1 MDSSNKIW
9 AFFLSLG
16 CNMWADKWDPP
27 HDHPIQCDTESRY
40 YEITSTEKDT
50 WKRIVDELPSFGIN
64 MVVIDLGE
72 GVRYDSHP
80 ELANEGSWTKE
91 ELMAELARM
100 RLMGLEPIPK
110 LNFSTCHDAWL
121 GEYAYMVSTKKYYEV
136 VSDIIADVCEMFGNP
151 RFFHLGM
158 DEEDFPFH
166 HTGITTIR
174 SDDLWWHDLYFLFD
188 EVQKHGA
195 RPWIWSDYY
204 WKHQDNWEKKMPK
217 ICVQSSW
224 RYERIIPKN
233 AEGKYPQLGY
243 QTYIDFAKM
252 GYDQIPIGTDWWY
265 QENIAE
271 TMWLLLTENVWDEHM
286 LGFMAVPWMRTW
298 DLNYY
303 SILNNAHRL
312 KYAKRLF
319 EEYTPE
325 KMEEIALRES
335 THYEW

>member
-1 MDSSNKIW
+1 M
-9 AFFLSLG
+9 
-16 CNMWADKWDPP
+16 
-27 HDHPIQCDTESRY
+27 
-40 YEITSTEKDT
+40 
-50 WKRIVDELPSFGIN
+50 
-64 MVVIDLGE
+64 
-72 GVRYDSHP
+72 
-80 ELANEGSWTKE
+80 
-91 ELMAELARM
+91 
-100 RLMGLEPIPK
+100 
-110 LNFSTCHDAWL
+110 
-121 GEYAYMVSTKKYYEV
+121 
-136 VSDIIADVCEMFGNP
+136 
-151 RFFHLGM
+151 
-158 DEEDFPFH
+158 
-166 HTGITTIR
+166 
-174 SDDLWWHDLYFLFD
+174 
-188 EVQKHGA
+188 QKHGA

-204 WKHQDNWEKKMPK
+204 WKHQEDWEKKMPK

-325 KMEEIALRES
+325 KMEEIALRED
-335 THYEW
+335 TRYEW